1 MRYGDIRSLNVVVV
15 FCYLTQGAKKWHRNE
30 RRCKKY
36 QDLSEPRQ
44 AAEFLCYLFQ
54 TPVRGSSPCCTAYI
68 PVRQAT
74 RLMSPTWNRLW
85 IRNSVPIAYSHPQNV
100 LPSSTYSFS
109 ELMYSCI
116 CAYSRLHCT
125 HRHPKYPPPFWL
137 HTHVCSRY
145 SCLQCAWVGQS

>member
-85 IRNSVPIAYSHPQNV
+85 IRNSNCV
-100 LPSSTYSFS
+100 LPSPKRTPIQYLLVFRTYVLLYLCVLPPSLYAQAS
-109 ELMYSCI
+109 QI
-116 CAYSRLHCT
+116 
-125 HRHPKYPPPFWL
+125 PPPPPGYIL
-137 HTHVCSRY
+137 MSV
-145 SCLQCAWVGQS
+145 VGTPVFNAHGWDRVS